1 MRELILDTETTG
13 LEVERGDRIIEV
25 ACIELLDRAR
35 KGRSFQRYVNPER
48 DVLDGALKVHGI
60 TNEMLRQK
68 PLFAD
73 VADDFLAFIGTD
85 PLVIHNAPF
94 DLGFLNEELRRC
106 AKAPLSRER
115 VVDTLEMA
123 RRKFP
128 GARNSLDRL
137 AERYR
142 IDTSA
147 RKIHGGLIDAEIL
160 LEVYLEL
167 TESRRQDLGIDAM
180 LSEPEE
186 ENSGP
191 ARQRSKP
198 KGPLST
204 DAERTLHTAFIRESI
219 GKDALWTRLDLNGAA
234 PEGRR

>member
-13 LEVERGDRIIEV
+13 LEVEQGDRIIEV
-25 ACIELLDRAR
+25 ACIELLDRSR
-35 KGRSFQRYVNPER
+35 KARSFQRYVNPER
-48 DVLDGALKVHGI
+48 DVADGALKVHGI
-60 TNEMLRQK
+60 TNEKLRQK
-68 PLFAD
+68 PVFAD

-106 AKAPLSRER
+106 GKPPISRTR
-115 VVDTLEMA
+115 VVDTLELA

-147 RKIHGGLIDAEIL
+147 RTLHGGLIDAEIL

-180 LSEPEE
+180 LAPSDEE
-186 ENSGP
+186 DSGP
-191 ARQRSKP
+191 AAQRP
-198 KGPLST
+198 ELMEPLST
-204 DAERTLHTAFIRESI
+204 DVERAAHTAFIRESI
-219 GKDALWTRLDLNGAA
+219 GENALWFRLETLGTA
-234 PEGRR
+234 PEWRR

>member
-13 LEVERGDRIIEV
+13 LSVEEGDRIIEV

-48 DVLDGALKVHGI
+48 DVPDGALKVHGI

-68 PLFAD
+68 PFFAD
-73 VADDFLAFIGTD
+73 IANDFLAFIGTD

-94 DLGFLNEELRRC
+94 DLGFLNAELRRC
-106 AKAPLSRER
+106 GKPAIRREG

-147 RKIHGGLIDAEIL
+147 RTLHGGLIDAEIL

-167 TESRRQDLGIDAM
+167 TGSRRQDLGIDDM

-191 ARQRSKP
+191 ARQRAEP
-198 KGPLST
+198 MGPLST
-204 DAERTLHTAFIRESI
+204 DAERAAHAAFIRESI
-219 GKDALWTRLDLNGAA
+219 GENALWLRPGSNGAA
-234 PEGRR
+234 PGDRR